1 MKILIVGGVAGGM
14 SAATRMRR
22 LDEAAEIIVFERG
35 HYVSFANCGLPYYVG
50 GLIEDRSALL
60 LQTPESLA
68 SRFRL
73 DVRIDHEVIGI
84 DRAARTVSVRDAV
97 KGTVRTEGYDR
108 LVLAAGAT
116 TRSVLPAGSDLPV
129 HTLRTVDDVDQIT
142 ALLTRAT
149 GPGPAV
155 TGPAATV
162 SAVVI
167 GAGFIGL
174 EAVENLVLRGVQ
186 VTAVEFAGQVLGPL
200 DPEMAAPVAAV
211 LKAHGVDVRVDTSVR
226 GASAGRVLLSDG
238 TDVAADLIIEAT
250 GVLPDTSL
258 AAAAG
263 LRIGESGAIWVD
275 DTQRTSD
282 PLIYAVG
289 DGAEKV
295 DAISGGPTRIA
306 MAGLAN
312 RHGRAAADSIADSAG
327 DSAAGASGVAVAA
340 EPAFGV
346 AIVGVFG
353 TTVAMVGWSERR
365 LLASGRGHRV
375 VHTHPS
381 DHAGYYPGAE
391 QMSVKLLVDA
401 ATDAILGAQIVGG
414 HGVDKRIDVIAT
426 AMAGGLTASALSR
439 LELAYAPQYGSAKD
453 PINQLGY
460 VADNLAAGTTRSL
473 QWHELAAA
481 LAAGEALVDVRTAG
495 EFAAGSIPGAINV
508 PLDELRDRF
517 GDLPAG
523 PLVVHC
529 QVGQRGHT
537 AARLLSQLG
546 REVRNL
552 DGGYKTWVAGAA
564 ALAASPRAAVAS
576 APPVSPVVP
585 TLSTERIV
593 A

>member
-1 MKILIVGGVAGGM
+1 M

-73 DVRIDHEVIGI
+73 DVRIDHEVTGI
-84 DRAARTVSVRDAV
+84 DRAARTVSVRD
-97 KGTVRTEGYDR
+97 TVTGRISTEGYDR

-116 TRSVLPAGSDLPV
+116 TRSVLPAGSDVPLY
-129 HTLRTVDDVDQIT
+129 TLRTVDDVDRIT
-142 ALLTRAT
+142 ALLTEAA
-149 GPGPAV
+149 GPGAAV
-155 TGPAATV
+155 EV

-174 EAVENLVLRGVQ
+174 EAVENLVRRGVH

-211 LKAHGVDVRVDTSVR
+211 LRAHGVDVRVDTSVR
-226 GASAGRVLLSDG
+226 SASAGRVRLSDD

-289 DGAEKV
+289 DGAEKI

-327 DSAAGASGVAVAA
+327 AEAAGAPGVGVAA

-365 LLASGRGHRV
+365 LLAAGRAHRV

-381 DHAGYYPGAE
+381 DHAGYYPGSE
-391 QMSVKLLVDA
+391 PMSVKLLVDA

-473 QWHELAAA
+473 QWHELPAA
-481 LAAGEALVDVRTAG
+481 LAAGETLLDVRTAG
-495 EFAAGSIPGAINV
+495 EFAAGSIPGAVNV

-517 GDLPAG
+517 GELPTG
-523 PLVVHC
+523 SLVVHC

-552 DGGYKTWVAGAA
+552 DGGYKTWAAGAA
-564 ALAASPRAAVAS
+564 ALAASPRAAVVSGPATAS
-576 APPVSPVVP
+576 APPSSPVAP
-585 TLSTERIV
+585 TPSTERIL